1 MKSNVLITQLKENDK
16 HIPEIRRNI
25 PKHIRSSKS
34 IEIKKRNSA
43 FVIKNEKNFNETKKN
58 MIEYLINEETQ
69 YIDLYKCR
77 DFYKEISNK
86 HNNLYNINENELMK
100 KKAKINTIDNLIQS
114 VSL

>member
-16 HIPEIRRNI
+16 HTPEIRRNI

-69 YIDLYKCR
+69 YIDLFKCR

-86 HNNLYNINENELMK
+86 HNNLTNQNNKYLRIFFNI
-100 KKAKINTIDNLIQS
+100 
-114 VSL
+114 